1 MLGVF
6 GAPSRTSSTIR
17 RSSIALLLSV
27 STLALGM
34 GPARAVVDT
43 TAPAPVRNMTTSAA
57 TSRVKLDWSSNSESD
72 LAGYLVYR
80 SNTANGT
87 YTKLTTTPRTSSDYS
102 DTAAR
107 AGFPSYYKVTA
118 VDKTG
123 NESSP
128 VAVTNTRKDGI
139 KPVAVKSL
147 TGVRTDNGI
156 KLDWADNTEADLAGY
171 VVTRATSS
179 SGTYTKLTANPIKV
193 STFEDQT
200 ASAGGTYYYKV
211 SAVDFSGYLSSAVK
225 LAMLPPDVTAPK
237 SVSGMTTSVSTS
249 YVKLDWSSNIESD
262 LAGYNVY
269 RAATANGQYT
279 KLTTSLRTSS
289 DYTDY
294 AAPVGVTSF
303 YRVTAVDKS
312 GNESGPVSASAVRK
326 DAVAPAAVKSLTG
339 TRTDNGITLD
349 WTDNSETDLNGY
361 VASRATTSGGTYTK
375 LTATT
380 PVKAST
386 FTDATAAAGSAY
398 YYKVT
403 AVDVSGN
410 SSSAASVAVLPPD
423 VTPPAAVK
431 GMVVSADTSRV
442 KLDWTSN
449 SESDLAGYN
458 VYRAATVDGAY

>member
-1 MLGVF
+1 
-6 GAPSRTSSTIR
+6 
-17 RSSIALLLSV
+17 
-27 STLALGM
+27 
-34 GPARAVVDT
+34 
-43 TAPAPVRNMTTSAA
+43 MTTSAD

-87 YTKLTTTPRTSSDYS
+87 YTKLTATPRTSSDYS

-123 NESSP
+123 NQSAP

-249 YVKLDWSSNIESD
+249 YVKLDWSSNSESD

-312 GNESGPVSASAVRK
+312 GNESGPVSVSAVRK

-349 WTDNSETDLNGY
+349 WADNTETDLNGY
-361 VASRATTSGGTYTK
+361 VVSRATTSGGTYTK
-375 LTATT
+375 LTAT

-386 FTDATAAAGSAY
+386 FTDATAAAGTAY

-410 SSSAASVAVLPPD
+410 SSSSASVAVLPPD
-423 VTPPAAVK
+423 VTAPKAVA
-431 GMVVSADTSRV
+431 GMAVSADTSRV

-449 SESDLAGYN
+449 TESDLAGYV
-458 VYRAATVDGAY
+458 VYRSATVDGTYSRLTATPTTSSDYSDTAAPVGVTSFYR